1 MEVFM
6 DQKEAERR
14 IKAGRAFVRTN
25 FDDDTWVSD
34 QNLKKPQPPLV
45 KAPLRETSIALP
57 LDFDRLDIDNDFL
70 HVINS
75 RKSHRVSTE
84 EMMDI

>member
-1 MEVFM
+1 M

-45 KAPLRETSIALP
+45 KAPMRDQAIDLP
-57 LDFDRLDIDNDFL
+57 VNYD
-70 HVINS
+70 
-75 RKSHRVSTE
+75 KE
-84 EMMDI
+84 EFTKD